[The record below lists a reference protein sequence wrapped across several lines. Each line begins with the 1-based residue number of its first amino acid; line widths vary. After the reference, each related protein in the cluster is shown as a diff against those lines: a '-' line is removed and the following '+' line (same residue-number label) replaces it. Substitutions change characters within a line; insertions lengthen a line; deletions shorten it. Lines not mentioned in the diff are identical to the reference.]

1 MFSDTTRR
9 DNVYVIRVM
18 DQPLSYRSPFAIS
31 RKPNFVNRSKFSPAG
46 LLQMGLL
53 VVVGWL
59 GFSLPLGLGAVEG
72 SVNSTSGALVEN
84 RSYRANA
91 KTPFGAEVSG
101 TSVTS
106 VASAY
111 CPFCAAINATFG
123 EQIDKH
129 DLVVIAKLIEQPP
142 EAQEDDWEFPKGKF
156 EIDQVV
162 KGDEWV
168 AKGMVFP
175 TQLVGKYPLGQK
187 FLVMGVEPPQVLWS
201 TPVQASDK
209 LIQYL
214 FDSQQLPKSG
224 PERLAFFQEYFEN
237 EESVIA
243 FDAYDEFAIAD
254 YKDLIAMKDRIKRE
268 QIIQWINDPEIRVD
282 RRRLYFTMLGVCGQA
297 DDIEM
302 LEELIRSKEEDKL
315 AGLDSLVACYL
326 LLKKSD
332 GLPLIEERFLKD
344 PEIDFRDANAVLS
357 ALRFHGTEVEII
369 PRIRL
374 AQSARLFLD
383 RPELADMVIPDLA
396 RWEDW
401 SVMEQLVEMFE
412 TASEDNQWIR
422 VPIITYLKACPKP
435 EAKAH
440 IAKLAKIDPD
450 AVRRAEFFM
459 GGFIDDSID
468 DDELEK
474 ESDDK
479 KEGDDKKESKTDI
492 EANLDSA
499 VTDEEQEWVSY
510 KVASSDFDSME
521 SIDLNDDLN
530 DDLDD
535 DLDDSVQQTL
545 TASPNFSPNQT
556 EQFAVESETTSNNDQ
571 VAAANVASGAVNAP
585 SPTPIAVAVQP
596 RLGLIIIGVVF
607 AASALLFLLLWSV
620 VNGWFERLIY

>member
-1 MFSDTTRR
+1 
-9 DNVYVIRVM
+9 M
-18 DQPLSYRSPFAIS
+18 DQPLNYRSPFAIS
-31 RKPNFVNRSKFSPAG
+31 RTPNFVNHSKLSLDG
-46 LLQMGLL
+46 LLQNGLRQIGLL
-53 VVVGWL
+53 LVVGWL
-59 GFSLPLGLGAVEG
+59 GFSLPHGLGSAEG
-72 SVNSTSGALVEN
+72 TVNSTTGAFVEN
-84 RSYRANA
+84 RNGRSSGEI
-91 KTPFGAEVSG
+91 FLSAES
-101 TSVTS
+101 SVTT
-106 VASAY
+106 AF

-156 EIDQVV
+156 EIDQVL
-162 KGDEWV
+162 KGGEWV

-201 TPVQASDK
+201 TPIQASDK
-209 LIQYL
+209 LIKYL
-214 FDSQQLPKSG
+214 FDAQQLPNSG
-224 PERLAFFQEYFEN
+224 PERLVFFQEYFEN

-254 YKDLIAMKDRIKRE
+254 YNDLIAMKDRIKRE

-297 DDIEM
+297 DDVEM

-357 ALRFHGTEVEII
+357 ALRFHGTEVEVI

-401 SVMEQLVEMFE
+401 SVMDQLVEMFE

-459 GGFIDDSID
+459 GGFIDDSDD
-468 DDELEK
+468 DDEGEK
-474 ESDDK
+474 KS
-479 KEGDDKKESKTDI
+479 DDKKESKTDT
-492 EANLDSA
+492 ETDLDSEMT
-499 VTDEEQEWVSY
+499 VEEQEWISY
-510 KVASSDFDSME
+510 KVASSDYDPME

-530 DDLDD
+530 DSL
-535 DLDDSVQQTL
+535 QQTQ
-545 TASPNFSPNQT
+545 TASSNFSVNQG
-556 EQFAVESETTSNNDQ
+556 EQLAVESESTPKNDQ
-571 VAAANVASGAVNAP
+571 VAAASVAAN
-585 SPTPIAVAVQP
+585 TPVAIATQP
-596 RLGLIIIGVVF
+596 KLGLIIVGVVF
-607 AASALLFLLLWSV
+607 ATSALLFLLLWSV